1 MRTATSCAP
10 ATAPRSWPPCAP
22 DHPASSAWSTAPK
35 PLSPPPPNPCH
46 GNQNAPSSS
55 SPNQPPDPTLPT
67 PCATHGTSAL
77 SCAISAD
84 WRAFLRSWSVACSF
98 LYLANR
104 YPPSGGQVI
113 RRGDRGDSAFFLDDL
128 THHLLLELPGVSRC
142 WHSLHPI
149 DPQEKIPRPR
159 NTMHSIPY
167 RDTPVSAAR
176 HPDYTRSDILTH
188 RLHRPVT
195 SHSTQRLIAPCILY

>member
-1 MRTATSCAP
+1 MAALRNLTTRP
-10 ATAPRSWPPCAP
+10 
-22 DHPASSAWSTAPK
+22 H
-35 PLSPPPPNPCH
+35 
-46 GNQNAPSSS
+46 
-55 SPNQPPDPTLPT
+55 PPDPRPRRRYRLHHQIPVTTTKTSHQTHHPTNHLTRLCRPPAQLTELPLS
-67 PCATHGTSAL
+67 AAL
-77 SCAISAD
+77 SRLTGGHSYGPGR
-84 WRAFLRSWSVACSF
+84 WRAPSCILRTC
-98 LYLANR
+98 

-113 RRGDRGDSAFFLDDL
+113 RRGDRGDSAFLLDDL
-128 THHLLLELPGVSRC
+128 THHLLFELPGVSRC

>member
-1 MRTATSCAP
+1 MVVPWRRRRLLFSGTHS
-10 ATAPRSWPPCAP
+10 P
-22 DHPASSAWSTAPK
+22 DAAHGP
-35 PLSPPPPNPCH
+35 PLSVSRSRLTPMLSCGP
-46 GNQNAPSSS
+46 GRWRAPS
-55 SPNQPPDPTLPT
+55 
-67 PCATHGTSAL
+67 C
-77 SCAISAD
+77 I
-84 WRAFLRSWSVACSF
+84 LRTC
-98 LYLANR
+98 